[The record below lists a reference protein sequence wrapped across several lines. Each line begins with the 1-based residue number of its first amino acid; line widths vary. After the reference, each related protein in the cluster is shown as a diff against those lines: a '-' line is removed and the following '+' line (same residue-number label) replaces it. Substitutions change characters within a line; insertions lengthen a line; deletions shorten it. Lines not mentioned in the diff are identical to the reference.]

1 MTILDQPRRLSP
13 KEAAA
18 YIGSTPKTLAKWRST
33 GRHSIPFLKFGT
45 GKRASVRYDRN
56 DLDAFLNRCTG
67 NRQAILNS
75 SASTLRN
82 CDFTCE

>member
-1 MTILDQPRRLSP
+1 MKHQRLNP
-13 KEAAA
+13 TEAAA

-56 DLDAFLNRCTG
+56 DLDAFLNRCRENGSGINTLD
-67 NRQAILNS
+67 LNEIE
-75 SASTLRN
+75 N
-82 CDFTCE
+82 

>member
-1 MTILDQPRRLSP
+1 MQQNLQSQRLTP
-13 KEAAA
+13 TEAAA

-56 DLDAFLNRCTG
+56 DLDAFLNRCREHGSGAT
-67 NRQAILNS
+67 NEN
-75 SASTLRN
+75 
-82 CDFTCE
+82 

>member
-1 MTILDQPRRLSP
+1 MQQNLQSQRLTP
-13 KEAAA
+13 TEAAA

-56 DLDAFLNRCTG
+56 DLDAFLNRCRENGSGINTLD
-67 NRQAILNS
+67 LNEIE
-75 SASTLRN
+75 N
-82 CDFTCE
+82 

>member
-1 MTILDQPRRLSP
+1 MTILEQPRRLSP

-56 DLDAFLNRCTG
+56 DLDAFLNRCREHG
-67 NRQAILNS
+67 SGAANEN
-75 SASTLRN
+75 
-82 CDFTCE
+82 

>member
-1 MTILDQPRRLSP
+1 MTISDQPKRLTP
-13 KEAAA
+13 AEAAA

-56 DLDAFLNRCTG
+56 DLDAFLNRCREHG
-67 NRQAILNS
+67 SGAANEN
-75 SASTLRN
+75 
-82 CDFTCE
+82 

>member
-1 MTILDQPRRLSP
+1 MRQNLQSQRLTP
-13 KEAAA
+13 TEAAA

-56 DLDAFLNRCTG
+56 DLDAFLNRCRENGSGINTLD
-67 NRQAILNS
+67 LNEIE
-75 SASTLRN
+75 N
-82 CDFTCE
+82 

>member
-33 GRHSIPFLKFGT
+33 GRHSIPYLKFGT
-45 GKRASVRYDRN
+45 GRRASIRYDRN
-56 DLDAFLNRCTG
+56 DLDAFLTRCREHG
-67 NRQAILNS
+67 SGAANEN
-75 SASTLRN
+75 
-82 CDFTCE
+82 

>member
-1 MTILDQPRRLSP
+1 MQRNLKSQRLTP
-13 KEAAA
+13 TEAAA

-56 DLDAFLNRCTG
+56 DLDAFLTRCREHG
-67 NRQAILNS
+67 SGAANEN
-75 SASTLRN
+75 
-82 CDFTCE
+82 

>member
-1 MTILDQPRRLSP
+1 MQQNLQSQRLTP
-13 KEAAA
+13 TEAAA

-56 DLDAFLNRCTG
+56 DLDAFLNRCREHG
-67 NRQAILNS
+67 SGAANEN
-75 SASTLRN
+75 
-82 CDFTCE
+82 

>member
-1 MTILDQPRRLSP
+1 MQQNLKSQMLTPA
-13 KEAAA
+13 EAAA

-56 DLDAFLNRCTG
+56 DLDAFLNRCRENG
-67 NRQAILNS
+67 SGI
-75 SASTLRN
+75 STLELNEKR
-82 CDFTCE
+82 D

>member
-1 MTILDQPRRLSP
+1 MRQNLQSQRLTP
-13 KEAAA
+13 TEAAA

-56 DLDAFLNRCTG
+56 DLDAFLNRCREHG
-67 NRQAILNS
+67 SGAANEN
-75 SASTLRN
+75 
-82 CDFTCE
+82 

>member
-56 DLDAFLNRCTG
+56 DLDAFLNRCREHG
-67 NRQAILNS
+67 SGAANEN
-75 SASTLRN
+75 
-82 CDFTCE
+82 

>member
-1 MTILDQPRRLSP
+1 MRQNLQSQRLTP
-13 KEAAA
+13 TEAAA

-56 DLDAFLNRCTG
+56 DLDAFLNRCRENG
-67 NRQAILNS
+67 SGI
-75 SASTLRN
+75 STLELNEKR
-82 CDFTCE
+82 D

>member
-1 MTILDQPRRLSP
+1 MRQNLQSQRLTP
-13 KEAAA
+13 TEAAA

-56 DLDAFLNRCTG
+56 DLDAFLNRCREHGSGINTLD
-67 NRQAILNS
+67 LNEIE
-75 SASTLRN
+75 N
-82 CDFTCE
+82 